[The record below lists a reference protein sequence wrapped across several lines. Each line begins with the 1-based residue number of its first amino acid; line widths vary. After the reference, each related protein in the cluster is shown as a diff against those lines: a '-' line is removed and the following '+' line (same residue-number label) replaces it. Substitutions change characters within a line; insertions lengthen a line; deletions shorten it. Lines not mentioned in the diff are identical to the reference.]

1 MEIKDL
7 TGLSEP
13 LKKLIEVV
21 SQGIGALS
29 KPYLI
34 KKTADAKAYEIKVIA
49 EAIKENQQDLKKIGF
64 DGEKLSLMSL
74 DEKTLQNELTLE
86 ERTQNRIE
94 FQEQKKQKNIENIT
108 QKAAQNLENESNVSD
123 EPVDED
129 WTTRFF
135 SYAEDISNEEMQ
147 ELWARI
153 LAGEVK
159 RPKSFSLR
167 TLDILRNLSKEEAQ
181 VFMKFAS
188 LHIKSGDNS
197 FILNFK
203 NEKLLEEKYGLKFN
217 DRLLLEELGFLTAND
232 LQIQLAK
239 TDEQPRQ
246 SVFIVGNAVVIQEKE
261 ANKPQQ
267 QLQVLVF
274 TKIGKQLLELV
285 QTTPDIDYIQLLASK
300 LNRNNGPVNFAYIL
314 EYLDSGQV
322 RHSPLMEVPLTEAEK
337 EQKRKQ
343 EEKQNKK

>member
-29 KPYLI
+29 RPYLI

-49 EAIKENQQDLKKIGF
+49 EAIKENQQELKKIRF
-64 DGEKLSLMSL
+64 DDEKLSLMSL
-74 DEKTLQNELTLE
+74 DEKTLQNELTIE

-147 ELWARI
+147 ELWGRI
-153 LAGEVK
+153 LAGEIK

-167 TLDILRNLSKEEAQ
+167 TLDIIRNLSKEEAQ

-188 LHIKSGDNS
+188 LHIKSSGVS

-203 NEKLLEEKYGLKFN
+203 SEKLLEGKYGLNFN
-217 DRLLLEELGFLTAND
+217 DRLLLEELGFITAND
-232 LQIQLAK
+232 LEFKVAK
-239 TDEQPRQ
+239 TDQQPRQ
-246 SVFIVGNAVVIQEKE
+246 IVFIVGDTIVIQEKE
-261 ANKPQQ
+261 ENKLEQL
-267 QLQVLVF
+267 LQVLVF
-274 TKIGKQLLELV
+274 TKIGQQLLNLLE
-285 QTTPDIDYIQLLASK
+285 TTPDVDYIQLLATK
-300 LNRNNGPVNFAYIL
+300 LNRVNGSIKYGYVL
-314 EYLDSGQV
+314 EYLDNGQIQ
-322 RHSPLMEVPLTEAEK
+322 HSPLMEVPMTDAEI

>member
-49 EAIKENQQDLKKIGF
+49 ESIKENQQDLKKIGF
-64 DGEKLSLMSL
+64 DDEKLSLMSL
-74 DEKTLQNELTLE
+74 DEKTLQNELALE

-94 FQEQKKQKNIENIT
+94 FQEQKKQKNIESIT
-108 QKAAQNLENESNVSD
+108 QNAAHNLENESNISD

-147 ELWARI
+147 ELWGRI

-188 LHIKSGDNS
+188 LHIKSAGVS
-197 FILNFK
+197 FILNFE
-203 NEKLLEEKYGLKFN
+203 NEKLLEEKYGLNFI

-232 LQIQLAK
+232 LSFKVSK
-239 TDEQPRQ
+239 TDQQSRQ
-246 SVFIVGNAVVIQEKE
+246 VVFIVGNTIVIQEKE
-261 ANKPQQ
+261 ENKPEQ
-267 QLQVLVF
+267 QLHVLAF
-274 TKIGKQLLELV
+274 TKIGQQLLDLV
-285 QTTPDIDYIQLLASK
+285 QTTPDVDYIQLLATK
-300 LNRNNGPVNFAYIL
+300 LNRNNGSIKYGNVFQYFNN
-314 EYLDSGQV
+314 GQV
-322 RHSPLMEVPLTEAEK
+322 RHSPLMEVPMTDTEI

>member
-34 KKTADAKAYEIKVIA
+34 KKTTEAKAYKIKVIA
-49 EAIKENQQDLKKIGF
+49 KAIKENQQDLKKIGF
-64 DGEKLSLMSL
+64 DDEKLSLVSL

-86 ERTQNRIE
+86 ERTQNRID
-94 FQEQKKQKNIENIT
+94 FQEQKKQRNIENIT
-108 QKAAQNLENESNVSD
+108 QKAAQNLGNESQVSD

-147 ELWARI
+147 ELWGRI
-153 LAGEVK
+153 LAGEIK

-167 TLDILRNLSKEEAQ
+167 TLDVLRNLSKEEAQ

-188 LHIKSGDNS
+188 LHIKSSGVS

-203 NEKLLEEKYGLKFN
+203 NEKLLEEKYGLNYN
-217 DRLLLEELGFLTAND
+217 DRLLLEELGFITAND
-232 LQIQLAK
+232 LQFKIAK
-239 TDEQPRQ
+239 TDKQPRQ
-246 SVFIVGNAVVIQEKE
+246 VVFIVGNTIVIQEKKE
-261 ANKPQQ
+261 NKPEQ

-274 TKIGKQLLELV
+274 TKIGQQLLNLV
-285 QTTPDIDYIQLLASK
+285 ETSPDLDYIQLLATK
-300 LNRNNGPVNFAYIL
+300 LNRVNGSIKYGSIL
-314 EYLDSGQV
+314 EYLNTGQI
-322 RHSPLMEVPLTEAEK
+322 RHSPLMDVPLTDAEI
-337 EQKRKQ
+337 EQQRKQ
-343 EEKQNKK
+343 

>member
-21 SQGIGALS
+21 SHGIGALS

-49 EAIKENQQDLKKIGF
+49 DAIKENQQDLNKIGF
-64 DGEKLSLMSL
+64 DDEKLSLMSL

-108 QKAAQNLENESNVSD
+108 QKAAQNLENESAVSD

-129 WTTRFF
+129 WVTRFF

-147 ELWARI
+147 DLWGRI

-188 LHIKSGDNS
+188 LHIKSGGAS
-197 FILNFK
+197 FILNFM
-203 NEKLLEEKYGLKFN
+203 NEKLLEEKYGLNFN
-217 DRLLLEELGFLTAND
+217 DRLLLEELGFITAND
-232 LQIQLAK
+232 LQFKIAK
-239 TDEQPRQ
+239 TDQQPRQ
-246 SVFIVGNAVVIQEKE
+246 VVFIAGNTIVIQEKE
-261 ANKPQQ
+261 ENKPEQH
-267 QLQVLVF
+267 LQVMVF
-274 TKIGKQLLELV
+274 TKIGQQLLDLV
-285 QTTPDIDYIQLLASK
+285 QTTPDVDYIQLLATK
-300 LNRNNGPVNFAYIL
+300 LNRTNGSIKYGYVLQYLNNG
-314 EYLDSGQV
+314 QV
-322 RHSPLMEVPLTEAEK
+322 KHSPLMEVPLTDSES

-343 EEKQNKK
+343 DENQNKK